1 MDWSINIEPW
11 VVLVGVL
18 TPFLTAVAAKL
29 NTPDWWKGLLSITWA
44 AIAGVIGGFVDSPSG
59 FDWDVAWADAA
70 AVWSTHLL
78 TWLGLTRDAARK
90 VHEATADLGFNA
102 PKLR

>member
-11 VVLVGVL
+11 VVIVGAL

-44 AIAGVIGGFVDSPSG
+44 AIAGIVGGFVDAPSG
-59 FDWDVAWADAA
+59 FDWSLAWADGAG
-70 AVWSTHLL
+70 VWSTHLL
-78 TWLGLTRDAARK
+78 TWLGISAAAVDK
-90 VHEATADLGFNA
+90 LHVATAQIGLGK
-102 PKLR
+102 PE